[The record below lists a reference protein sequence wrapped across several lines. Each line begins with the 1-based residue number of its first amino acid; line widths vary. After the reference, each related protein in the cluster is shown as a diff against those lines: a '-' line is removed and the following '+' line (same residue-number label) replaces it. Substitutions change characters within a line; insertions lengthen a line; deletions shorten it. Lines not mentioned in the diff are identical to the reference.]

1 MGQLRDRMEADLK
14 LGGYSRSTRKVY
26 LLYARQFAEHYRR
39 SPADLGADE
48 IRAFLLHLVEVR
60 EVSSE
65 TYRQVRAAL
74 KFLYEI
80 TLRRPVEVA
89 HLPTRRH
96 PRRLPVVLSG
106 SEVALLLKAVR
117 RDKYRMILTSMYGA
131 GLRVDEACRLQPE
144 NIDAKRRLLRIRGKG
159 NRERY
164 TVLSDRL
171 LHELRSYWKCHRPE
185 KWFFPGRRW
194 RQPITPDAVRL
205 VFRKA
210 LSDAGIHK
218 KVTPHVLR
226 HSFATHLLETG
237 TDMSIVQALL
247 GHASLRAT
255 QTYSHVRIKHVEKI
269 RSPLDLL
276 GTPAGRVLG

>member
-1 MGQLRDRMEADLK
+1 MGQLRDRMEIDLK
-14 LGGYSRSTRKVY
+14 LGGYSRSTRKIY
-26 LLYARQFAEHYRR
+26 LLYARQFAEHSGR
-39 SPADLGADE
+39 SPTDMGEDE

-60 EVSSE
+60 QISSE
-65 TYRQVRAAL
+65 TFRQVRAAL
-74 KFLYEI
+74 KFLYKV

-89 HLPTRRH
+89 HIPIRRH

-106 SEVALLLKAVR
+106 SEVSLVLKAVR
-117 RDKYRMILTSMYGA
+117 NDKYRMVLTAMYGA

-159 NRERY
+159 NRDRY
-164 TVLSDRL
+164 TLLSDRL
-171 LHELRSYWKCHRPE
+171 LDELRCYWRRHRPE
-185 KWFFPGRRW
+185 GWLFPGRVW
-194 RQPITPDAVRL
+194 RQPITPSSVRL

-210 LSDAGIHK
+210 LTDAGIHK

-237 TDMSIVQALL
+237 ASTSVVQALL

-255 QTYSHVRIKHVEKI
+255 QTYSHVRIEHVENI

>member
-1 MGQLRDRMEADLK
+1 MGQLRDRMEADLR
-14 LGGYSRSTRKVY
+14 LRGYSPSTRKIY
-26 LLYARQFAEHYRR
+26 LLYARQFAKHYGR
-39 SPADLGADE
+39 SPAEMGEDE

-65 TYRQVRAAL
+65 TYRQARAAL
-74 KFLYEI
+74 KFLYKI
-80 TLRRPVEVA
+80 TLRRPVDVA

-106 SEVALLLKAVR
+106 SEVALVLKAVQS
-117 RDKYRMILTSMYGA
+117 DKYRLILTAMYGA

-164 TVLSDRL
+164 TLLSDRL
-171 LHELRSYWKCHRPE
+171 LRELRLYWGHHRPE

-194 RQPITPDAVRL
+194 CQPITPDAVRL

-237 TDMSIVQALL
+237 TDVSVVQAVL

-255 QTYSHVRIKHVEKI
+255 QAYAHVRIKHVKNVC
-269 RSPLDLL
+269 SPLDLL
-276 GTPAGRVLG
+276 GTPAGRILG